1 MYTYQTSVQWSGGSG
16 GTLSAT
22 GRPDL
27 AITPPTEFGGT
38 DTAWNPELLLVS
50 AVESCLLLTALSVAS
65 RQKLALA
72 GYASQAT
79 GRMEKTPEGLR
90 FTGIDVAVRLRV
102 ASAGDVEKAQKLMAI
117 AEKYCP
123 VSNAAKCPVHVT
135 ADVTVG

>member
-1 MYTYQTSVQWSGGSG
+1 MFTYQTSLQWNGANQ
-16 GTLSAT
+16 GTASAA

-27 AITPPTEFGGT
+27 TITSPSEFGGRD
-38 DTAWNPELLLVS
+38 DTWNPELALVA
-50 AVESCLLLTALSVAS
+50 AVESCLLLTALSVAQ

-90 FTGIDVAVRLRV
+90 FTGIDVAIRLKV
-102 ASAGDVEKAQKLMAI
+102 GAAEDVEKAKKLVAI

-123 VSNAAKCPVHVT
+123 VSNALKCPVHVT
-135 ADVTVG
+135 AEAGT